1 MRPNRVPCYFPSGAH
16 SKLRAFPA
24 HGIGVKLGMGLFG
37 RTAKPSAASLERCR
51 AWEIALDRNG
61 LPDFVTE
68 RLAGAAA
75 GKGAWVATMTPAELL
90 LSRTHGI
97 RPVAT
102 VSGTCWFSY
111 GWSWTEGHAQ
121 GWHDAL
127 DRIRREAVAAGANAV
142 VDVKMRTLRHS
153 IASSMD
159 FTLIGTAVKIDRLK
173 PSPSPVISTVSALE
187 FVRLL
192 EADIVPTGIAVGA
205 RYDWLGAW
213 VGGGYSGSYGG
224 GWGDSQALWNTQQA
238 RSLFAGN
245 VPLRDLMHFWEMI
258 RRDAHADLRDKVR
271 EMGNGV
277 LAHTHFGQLIERE
290 RDKQP
295 PAFLGRHIVIGT
307 VVDAKYGAPVPHDI
321 EMVVDM
327 RDDLSPLRTPDA
339 PRHSSYESDV
349 QDQEGD
355 I

>member
-1 MRPNRVPCYFPSGAH
+1 
-16 SKLRAFPA
+16 
-24 HGIGVKLGMGLFG
+24 MGLFG
-37 RTAKPSAASLERCR
+37 KTAKPSAASLERCS

-61 LPDFVTE
+61 LPDFVTA

-153 IASSMD
+153 IANSMD
-159 FTLIGTAVKIDRLK
+159 FTLIGTAVKIDRLQ
-173 PSPSPVISTVSALE
+173 PSASPVISTVSALE

-238 RSLFAGN
+238 RGLFTDN

-258 RRDAHADLRDKVR
+258 RREAHADLRAKVA
-271 EMGNGV
+271 EMGNGA

-307 VVDAKYGAPVPHDI
+307 VVDARYGAPVPHEI

-349 QDQEGD
+349 MDQEGD